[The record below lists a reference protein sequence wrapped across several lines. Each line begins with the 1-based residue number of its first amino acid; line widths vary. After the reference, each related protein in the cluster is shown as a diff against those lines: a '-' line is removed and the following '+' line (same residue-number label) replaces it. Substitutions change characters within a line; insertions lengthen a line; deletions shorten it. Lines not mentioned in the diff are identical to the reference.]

1 MDKSNKIKNSFEQLP
16 FEEGATDGIW
26 DKISSKLEASSNPI
40 ESNNKIKESFESI
53 QHQENL
59 TLLWDDIESALE
71 VSRVWSKIK
80 KSLEKN
86 SKFNRRKKRSI
97 QLSLAMVLLLCLRTC
112 TLENTSPFYN
122 TSKHQQT
129 LGSTS
134 VDKTLRTVH
143 NTFSPVFSLSN
154 TTTKKSKNS
163 QIANPIAGTLLPLK
177 NKKQHKLLPN
187 RQVISPKEQVFKPR
201 YTSKQ
206 NESSKL
212 TTEAIHLS
220 NKPSKLATLATT
232 KASYALRQRPL
243 KIATKTSDR
252 STALPPS
259 TNANDTR
266 NLSAFEVT
274 APTLSILK
282 VAHKLEPISTAK
294 HLKHAQK
301 LNDIGLQD
309 SSILAA
315 LPVEI
320 KKTKP
325 KPRSELGLIGKLGS
339 SILIGATTSKALELT
354 SMVKTRILPATG
366 FGMSFNYFINDYNS
380 FYVHVFPIVST
391 KQYFGGYSREG
402 RFYNKEI
409 KINYFE
415 FFIGYQRNLVNYHLL
430 DKKSSLYLRTD
441 YSLGYL
447 SKSEE
452 QINKQSVNNLTKYQD
467 IDHRIGLSL
476 GSRHQINHIIVD
488 YGLNGYLSLAPSLKA
503 HPDISTSNTLIF
515 GAYVGIYYTL

>member
-26 DKISSKLEASSNPI
+26 DKISSKLEASSNPT

-86 SKFNRRKKRSI
+86 SKFNRRKKRSA
-97 QLSLAMVLLLCLRTC
+97 QLGLAMVLLLCLRTC
-112 TLENTSPFYN
+112 IPENTSPFYN
-122 TSKHQQT
+122 ISKHQQT
-129 LGSTS
+129 LSSTS
-134 VDKTLRTVH
+134 IDKSSQTVH
-143 NTFSPVFSLSN
+143 NPFSPVFSPS
-154 TTTKKSKNS
+154 TTNLKQSKNS
-163 QIANPIAGTLLPLK
+163 LITNPIAGTLLPIK
-177 NKKQHKLLPN
+177 KKKQHKTLPN
-187 RQVISPKEQVFKPR
+187 SQIISPKEQVFKPR

-212 TTEAIHLS
+212 TTEGIHLS
-220 NKPSKLATLATT
+220 NKPSKLTTLATT
-232 KASYALRQRPL
+232 TSDALRQKPL
-243 KIATKTSDR
+243 KIAAKKPGR
-252 STALPPS
+252 STALPPP
-259 TNANDTR
+259 TNANDPR

-294 HLKHAQK
+294 HLKHAK
-301 LNDIGLQD
+301 ELNDLGLQD

-315 LPVEI
+315 FPVEI

-380 FYVHVFPIVST
+380 FYVHVFPFVST

-415 FFIGYQRNLVNYHLL
+415 FFIGYQRNLVNYHVL
-430 DKKSSLYLRTD
+430 DKKSSLYIRTD

-452 QINKQSVNNLTKYQD
+452 QLNKQSVNNLTKYQD